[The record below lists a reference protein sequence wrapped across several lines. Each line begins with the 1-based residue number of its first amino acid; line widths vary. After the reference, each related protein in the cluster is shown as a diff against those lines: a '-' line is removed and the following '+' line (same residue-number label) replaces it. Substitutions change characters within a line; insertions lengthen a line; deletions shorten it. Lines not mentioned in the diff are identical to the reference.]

1 MDWNCPQ
8 NDYSQYDYPQSYL
21 LDSTFVRVQHDN
33 SQPAP
38 PFERWNYSQH
48 NYPPNQSIQN
58 NSNVN
63 EIQNDNQP
71 AASIEKFKRRSAE
84 LCADFFMN
92 WSYPENYL
100 NPDLNLDL
108 ERTEFFG
115 DPYEVYEN
123 PNGNDENNKTFKEQ
137 QQKVVSDKK
146 EPQIIK
152 PKRKRIAKFKKHFT
166 PGQPCTQATIN
177 LLRNRSQS
185 KSPIPK
191 SPTATFCSNG
201 SSYENTYLNPQQPQY
216 SRSCSLSPSPLSPSL
231 SPSDFSSSASSSYCP
246 QGGYFP
252 FNGENQQQ
260 QQQSNQLYPQWN
272 YDNNQYYSSE
282 NLSYDNNYRR
292 SF

>member
-1 MDWNCPQ
+1 M
-8 NDYSQYDYPQSYL
+8 
-21 LDSTFVRVQHDN
+21 
-33 SQPAP
+33 
-38 PFERWNYSQH
+38 
-48 NYPPNQSIQN
+48 
-58 NSNVN
+58 
-63 EIQNDNQP
+63 
-71 AASIEKFKRRSAE
+71 
-84 LCADFFMN
+84 
-92 WSYPENYL
+92 
-100 NPDLNLDL
+100 DL
-108 ERTEFFG
+108 ERTEGPIFG
-115 DPYEVYEN
+115 GPYEVYEN
-123 PNGNDENNKTFKEQ
+123 LNGNDENNKTFKEQ

-216 SRSCSLSPSPLSPSL
+216 SRSCSLSPSPLMSPSL
-231 SPSDFSSSASSSYCP
+231 SPSDFSSSSASSSYCP
-246 QGGYFP
+246 QGGGYFP

-260 QQQSNQLYPQWN
+260 HQQSNQLYPQWN

-282 NLSYDNNYRR
+282 NICYNYDR